1 MESSGPAI
9 ERKSIVSTVSF
20 STFINRDSL
29 YIHTDG
35 KGRGSKEVEANE
47 NPSNIRKTEG
57 ETKQRRILLYLTKKS
72 VLKLTITS
80 PLAVC
85 YRCTEPRAHTY
96 YARRCACISIYLD
109 ATAKLFV
116 ILIQASATLA
126 PLQRADCST
135 VLFPNVCVSLF
146 FLGTVYSSPPPFT
159 PLGRG
164 TRV

>member
-57 ETKQRRILLYLTKKS
+57 ETKQPPLFDQEVGAQVNDNEPPGG
-72 VLKLTITS
+72 VLSLHRAS
-80 PLAVC
+80 
-85 YRCTEPRAHTY
+85 CTHTY

>member
-47 NPSNIRKTEG
+47 NPTNIRKTEG

-85 YRCTEPRAHTY
+85 YRCTEPRAHT
-96 YARRCACISIYLD
+96 RITRD
-109 ATAKLFV
+109 DV
-116 ILIQASATLA
+116 RASASTSM
-126 PLQRADCST
+126 QRLNCS
-135 VLFPNVCVSLF
+135 L
-146 FLGTVYSSPPPFT
+146 Y
-159 PLGRG
+159 
-164 TRV
+164 

>member
-9 ERKSIVSTVSF
+9 ERKSIVSF
-20 STFINRDSL
+20 STFINRDSI
-29 YIHTDG
+29 YTHG
-35 KGRGSKEVEANE
+35 WERKGEQGSRSK
-47 NPSNIRKTEG
+47 R
-57 ETKQRRILLYLTKKS
+57 KS
-72 VLKLTITS
+72 VQYPQNRGWNKATAHP
-80 PLAVC
+80 PLFDQEVGAQVNDNEPPGGVLSLH
-85 YRCTEPRAHTY
+85 RASCTHTY
-96 YARRCACISIYLD
+96 YAGRCACISIYLD